1 MTPPKIGAI
10 TIGQSPRIDV
20 IPEIRSLLEYE
31 VDILEMGALDGLSL
45 EDVQSKYAPQA
56 GDYVLHTRMR
66 DETAVTIGKQAILS
80 RMQSCV
86 DALTQQQV
94 DLIVLLCT
102 GHFPE
107 FRSSVLLI
115 EPQKITDSLIMALT
129 GTQHKVGILT
139 PLAEQVTQAKSH
151 LPNAN
156 DKVVVV
162 PASPYNSSDEITPA
176 AEQLRQEQVDLSV
189 LHCIGYTLAMK
200 QTVKKITG
208 KPVILARSLV
218 AQVLRELL
226 S

>member
-1 MTPPKIGAI
+1 MTPKIGTI
-10 TIGQSPRIDV
+10 TIGQSPRVDV
-20 IPEIRSLLEYE
+20 IPEIRSLLEYDVE
-31 VDILEMGALDGLSL
+31 ILEMGALDGLAL
-45 EDVQSKYAPQA
+45 EDVQSGYAPQA

-66 DETAVTIGKQAILS
+66 DGTAVTIGKQAIMP
-80 RMQSCV
+80 RMQACV

-115 EPQKITDSLIMALT
+115 EPQKITDNLIMALT

-151 LPNAN
+151 LKSAN
-156 DKVVVV
+156 DDNVVVF
-162 PASPYNSSDEITPA
+162 PASPYTSSDEITPA
-176 AEQLRQEQVDLSV
+176 AEQLRQENVELSV

-200 QTVKKITG
+200 QTVKNITG

-218 AQVLRELL
+218 VQVLRELL

>member
-1 MTPPKIGAI
+1 MKPKIGTI
-10 TIGQSPRIDV
+10 TIGQSPRVDV
-20 IPEIRSLLEYE
+20 IPEIRPLIGCDVE
-31 VDILEMGALDGLSL
+31 ILEMGALDGLSL
-45 EDVQSKYAPQA
+45 EDVQSAYTPQA
-56 GDYVLHTRMR
+56 GDYILHTRMR
-66 DETAVTIGKQAILS
+66 DGTAVTIGKHAILPL
-80 RMQSCV
+80 MQACV

-115 EPQKITDSLIMALT
+115 EPQKITDNLIMALT
-129 GTQHKVGILT
+129 GTQHKVGILI

-151 LPNAN
+151 LSNATDN
-156 DKVVVV
+156 VIVV
-162 PASPYNSSDEITPA
+162 PASPYTSSNEITLA
-176 AEQLRQEQVDLSV
+176 AEQLRQEQVELSV

-200 QTVKKITG
+200 QTVKNITG

-218 AQVLRELL
+218 AQILRELL